1 MKEKMLREKGG
12 AKVYVIVIVVLVVLC
27 LAVGAFAVINMNKDK
42 EDDKKASKKN
52 ETNTSKIEDEEKNET
67 KDKDRDDDDDDED
80 SKDGVVK
87 YSGELDM
94 AKLSGQDELK
104 DTVWTMSVEGN
115 DDMISRLVI
124 KAELGKYLKDS
135 FDAAGGD
142 DSGYTYKEF
151 LEVVQKA
158 LDSEMELVGTQFAT
172 GLGVSED
179 DVKTT
184 TNWEDDETLEIE
196 VNLSKIKKSEY
207 DVDDDESLIEYV
219 VDSMKE
225 EGVKMKKD

>member
-67 KDKDRDDDDDDED
+67 KDKDGDDDDDDSE
-80 SKDGVVK
+80 DGVVK

-184 TNWEDDETLEIE
+184 TNWADDETLEIE